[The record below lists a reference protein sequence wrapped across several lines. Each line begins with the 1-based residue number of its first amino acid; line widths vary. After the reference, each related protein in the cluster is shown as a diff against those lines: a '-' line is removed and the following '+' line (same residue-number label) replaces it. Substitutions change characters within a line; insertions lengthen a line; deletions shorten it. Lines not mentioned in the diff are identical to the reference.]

1 MIQSGLNRV
10 FIARLAGTPVFDPNG
25 DQVGKVR
32 DVVVTLRSNNQPP
45 RVLGLAVEV
54 PPRRRI
60 FVPITRVTA
69 IDNGTVVITGLLNMR
84 RFEQRSTETL
94 VIAEIRRNCS
104 EATSP
109 PESARLRVS
118 AKGFASSFGG
128 VIR

>member
-94 VIAEIRRNCS
+94 VIAEILDKS
-104 EATSP
+104 EIGRAH
-109 PESARLRVS
+109 V
-118 AKGFASSFGG
+118 
-128 VIR
+128 